1 MTEKESLIW
10 DETFPSFL
18 LKGGGV
24 SAFLHGQTT
33 AHVFAH
39 EQKERIF
46 LSSWLSTKGILKALL
61 EIRLSNNM
69 AEIVIISGEIKSVIE
84 GFKSVIFPADKVVLE
99 VLKPI
104 RRIQKINN
112 FTSWKTS
119 PFSWID
125 NNDSM
130 QKEISEYKK
139 ATQEELMIWKMRQG
153 LPSFNREING
163 ETNPYELGLG
173 DTISLDKGCYLGQ
186 ESIARIFRS
195 KSLKYQLRY
204 WESNG
209 NHCDFEVGKKF
220 FNININPNQ
229 NQNQDLRRKIG
240 FVTSSIRTNENLF
253 NGLAL
258 IKSSFIDQ
266 DIFFSESGE
275 PITIKKPISF
285 SKPY

>member
-33 AHVFAH
+33 AHVFAN

-112 FTSWKTS
+112 FNSWKTS

-125 NNDSM
+125 NNDSI

-186 ESIARIFRS
+186 ESISRIFRS

-204 WESNG
+204 WEAEG
-209 NHCDFEVGKKF
+209 NPCDFEVGKKF
-220 FNININPNQ
+220 FNIN
-229 NQNQDLRRKIG
+229 QNQDLRRKSG
-240 FVTSSIRTNENLF
+240 VVTSSIRTNDKLF

-258 IKSSFIDQ
+258 IKNSFIDQ
-266 DIFFSESGE
+266 EIFFSENGE